1 MDFEKDYSI
10 PIELLLL
17 WRLCL
22 MGIRLS
28 NHDLTS
34 PRLSC
39 KKYTDYIGLIPLK
52 RSHEFRNCIHY
63 ERRIFKFHKFILGR
77 SPSYIFTPILC
88 ACHQNVHMSEF
99 QNHLQIKFDLH
110 ISFCQSQIKK
120 MPSTVC
126 MNNNLYLTVLN

>member
-22 MGIRLS
+22 MVIRLL

-39 KKYTDYIGLIPLK
+39 KNYRDYIASPEGINIAFNK
-52 RSHEFRNCIHY
+52 
-63 ERRIFKFHKFILGR
+63 RRIFKFHKFIDGR
-77 SPSYIFTPILC
+77 SPRYIVTNI
-88 ACHQNVHMSEF
+88 
-99 QNHLQIKFDLH
+99 
-110 ISFCQSQIKK
+110 
-120 MPSTVC
+120 
-126 MNNNLYLTVLN
+126 

>member
-22 MGIRLS
+22 MVIRLS

-52 RSHEFRNCIHY
+52 RSHEFRIQYSFPSSEGINIAFIMKGEFSNFTNSFSGEARVIFLPPYCVHVIKMSICQNFKTTFKSNLTCI
-63 ERRIFKFHKFILGR
+63 
-77 SPSYIFTPILC
+77 
-88 ACHQNVHMSEF
+88 
-99 QNHLQIKFDLH
+99 
-110 ISFCQSQIKK
+110 
-120 MPSTVC
+120 
-126 MNNNLYLTVLN
+126 YLSVRAK